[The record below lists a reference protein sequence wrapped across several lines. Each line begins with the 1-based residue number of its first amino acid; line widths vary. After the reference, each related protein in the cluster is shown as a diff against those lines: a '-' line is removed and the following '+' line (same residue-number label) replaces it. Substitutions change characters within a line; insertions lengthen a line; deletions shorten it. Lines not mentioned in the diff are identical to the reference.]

1 MRTIAVVCAVLA
13 LCSSTADAARK
24 RDTTICDYCTPGPFV
39 LTFPDGAAGLGKLN
53 TAILDNLL
61 SQSRYCGKFMTVD
74 GYPTVAGSKIEG
86 YKHAMLALQ
95 YLVEHGT
102 SVTDIYLRLHDS
114 RRVSETHDHRWDVAI
129 TFVEGISTR
138 DGS

>member
-1 MRTIAVVCAVLA
+1 MRTIGIVCAVMA
-13 LCSSTADAARK
+13 LCSGTADAARQK
-24 RDTTICDYCTPGPFV
+24 DTIIYDYCMPGPFV
-39 LTFPDGAAGLGKLN
+39 LTFTDGAAGLGKLN
-53 TAILDNLL
+53 TAILDNFL

-74 GYPTVAGSKIEG
+74 GYPTVGGSKLGG
-86 YKHAMLALQ
+86 YKRSMIALQ

-102 SVTDIYLRLHDS
+102 STTDIYLRLHD
-114 RRVSETHDHRWDVAI
+114 RRRASGPQDRRRDVAI

>member
-1 MRTIAVVCAVLA
+1 MRTIGVLCAVMA
-13 LCSSTADAARK
+13 LCSSTADAARE
-24 RDTTICDYCTPGPFV
+24 RDTTIYDYCTPGPFV
-39 LTFPDGAAGLGKLN
+39 LTFTDGAAGLGKLN

-61 SQSRYCGKFMTVD
+61 SQSSYCGKFMTVD
-74 GYPTVAGSKIEG
+74 GYPTVGGSKIGG
-86 YKHAMLALQ
+86 YKRSMLALQ

-102 SVTDIYLRLHDS
+102 SSTDIYLRLHD
-114 RRVSETHDHRWDVAI
+114 RRRASGPQDHRRDVAI

>member
-1 MRTIAVVCAVLA
+1 MRTIGVVCAVMA
-13 LCSSTADAARK
+13 LCSGAADAARQ
-24 RDTTICDYCTPGPFV
+24 RDTTIYDYCMPGPFV
-39 LTFPDGAAGLGKLN
+39 LTFTDDDASLGKLN

-74 GYPTVAGSKIEG
+74 GYPTVAGSKIKG
-86 YKHAMLALQ
+86 HRHAMLALQ
-95 YLVEHGT
+95 YLVEHDI
-102 SVTDIYLRLHDS
+102 SVTDIYLRLHD
-114 RRVSETHDHRWDVAI
+114 RRSASESHDHRWDVAI